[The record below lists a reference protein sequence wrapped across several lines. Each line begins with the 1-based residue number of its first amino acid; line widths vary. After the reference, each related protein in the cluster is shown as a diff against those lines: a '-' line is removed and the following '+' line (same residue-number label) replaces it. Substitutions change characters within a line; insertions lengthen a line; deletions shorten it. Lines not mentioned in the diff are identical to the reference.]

1 MLPTTTRAVAT
12 STKTKTD
19 TLEIVKFHETEAAPG
34 TWVLSRGG
42 FQMVHRCAWLARTP
56 ETSKPHQGRNA
67 PTRAI
72 AAPKIETG
80 FSFQEIRLKLSMQ
93 MHNAGLHLWLT

>member
-12 STKTKTD
+12 STRINTD
-19 TLEIVKFHETEAAPG
+19 TLEIVKFHETKDAPG

-42 FQMVHRCAWLARTP
+42 FQMVQRCAWLEIMP

-80 FSFQEIRLKLSMQ
+80 FTFHEIMLKLSMQ
-93 MHNAGLHLWLT
+93 SYNAGL

>member
-1 MLPTTTRAVAT
+1 MLPTMTRAVAT

-42 FQMVHRCAWLARTP
+42 FQMVQRCATLEITP
-56 ETSKPHQGRNA
+56 EISKPHHGRNA
-67 PTRAI
+67 PTRAM
-72 AAPKIETG
+72 AAAKMETG
-80 FSFQEIRLKLSMQ
+80 FTFHEIMLKLSMQ
-93 MHNAGLHLWLT
+93 SYNAGL

>member
-42 FQMVHRCAWLARTP
+42 FQMVQRCAWLEIMP

-80 FSFQEIRLKLSMQ
+80 FIFHEILLKLSMQ
-93 MHNAGLHLWLT
+93 SYNAGL